1 MTRLGSSGA
10 HTLRTSDISKATGVH
25 PNTVRL
31 YEKWGYMPPIPR
43 SSNGYRLFTRM
54 HLEQM
59 RLARLAFE
67 DPWPGRQIRRSAS
80 VLVKQAA
87 SGAIEDAQRLANKH
101 LLLIRSELAQARAA
115 ADYLEVWASDSLESD
130 FSEEPLPTGKTA
142 NLIDV
147 TIDTLRH
154 WERNGLI
161 VVPRNPVNGYR
172 LYGSREIGRLRI
184 IRVLTRSGFS
194 TMAVLRMVRR
204 LDRGFR
210 EQLTKVLD
218 TPGEDEDILYATDR
232 WLSTLQEHEDRALLI
247 INQLQSM
254 KDLHQL

>member
-1 MTRLGSSGA
+1 MTRVRRSDA
-10 HTLRTSDISKATGVH
+10 HTLHTSDISKATGVH
-25 PNTVRL
+25 SNTVRL
-31 YEKWGYMPPIPR
+31 YEKWGYLPPIPR
-43 SSNGYRLFTRM
+43 SSSGYRLYTHA

-80 VLVKQAA
+80 DLVRRAA
-87 SGAIEDAQRLANKH
+87 SGDIEDAQRLANKH
-101 LLLIRSELAQARAA
+101 MQLIRSELAQARAA
-115 ADYLEVWASDSLESD
+115 ADYLEVWASDSLESNI
-130 FSEEPLPTGKTA
+130 SEEPLPTGKTA

-161 VVPRNPVNGYR
+161 TVPRNPANGYR
-172 LYGSREIGRLRI
+172 LYGSSEIGRLRV

-194 TMAVLRMVRR
+194 TMAVLRMVRQ

-210 EQLTKVLD
+210 EQLAKVLD

-232 WLSTLQEHEDRALLI
+232 WLSTLKEHEDRARKI
-247 INQLQSM
+247 INQLQYI
-254 KDLHQL
+254 KDLHQA

>member
-1 MTRLGSSGA
+1 MTRVRSSDA

-31 YEKWGYMPPIPR
+31 YEKWGYLPPIPR
-43 SSNGYRLFTRM
+43 SSSGYRLFT
-54 HLEQM
+54 HAHVEQM

-67 DPWPGRQIRRSAS
+67 DPWPGGQIRRSAS
-80 VLVKQAA
+80 ALVRRAV
-87 SGAIEDAQRLANKH
+87 SGDIEDAQQLANKH

-115 ADYLEVWASDSLESD
+115 VDYLEVWASDSLKSD
-130 FSEEPLPTGKTA
+130 FPKEPLLTGKIA

-172 LYGSREIGRLRI
+172 LYGSSEIGRLRV

-194 TMAVLRMVRR
+194 TMAVLRMVRQ

-232 WLSTLQEHEDRALLI
+232 WLSTLQEHEDRVLQI
-247 INQLQSM
+247 INQLRDM
-254 KDLHQL
+254 KDLHQP